1 MHARRHL
8 TNASHSALPSCALA
22 GMGVYP
28 ASTSSICRMTQS
40 SGSENRAA
48 FFVPDPTLLEM
59 PLKTA
64 SPQDERILALV
75 EPVADAMALEVV
87 RIRVMGGKRTTV
99 QIMAERHDGGMD
111 VEDCAKLSRGVSA
124 IFEEQDP
131 VSGEYNLEV
140 SSPGI
145 DRPLTALAHF
155 ERWEGFE
162 AKIELD
168 RLVEGRKRFRGMLAG
183 IEEENV
189 AIDLS
194 GEEDT
199 ALIPFEWI
207 ADAKLVMT
215 DALVEASLKARGD
228 QGGETES

>member
-1 MHARRHL
+1 MK
-8 TNASHSALPSCALA
+8 
-22 GMGVYP
+22 
-28 ASTSSICRMTQS
+28 TS
-40 SGSENRAA
+40 
-48 FFVPDPTLLEM
+48 
-59 PLKTA
+59 

-75 EPVADAMALEVV
+75 EPVAEAMALEVV
-87 RIRVMGGKRTTV
+87 RIRVMGGKKTTV
-99 QIMAERHDGGMD
+99 QIMAERSDGGMD
-111 VEDCAKLSRGVSA
+111 VADCAKLSRAVSA
-124 IFEEQDP
+124 VFEEEDP

-155 ERWEGFE
+155 ERWDGFE

-168 RLVEGRKRFRGMLAG
+168 RLVEGRKRFRGVLAG
-183 IEEENV
+183 VEDGSV
-189 AIDLS
+189 AINLQ

-199 ALIPFEWI
+199 ALIPFDWI

-228 QGGETES
+228 LGGDETA